1 MKIIVDN
8 DFRATTDTS
17 ERYTV
22 SLAHP
27 IKNPKI
33 IKLLSATLPKS
44 IYPIQTGYNDLLNF
58 TSTGAK
64 SITIPAQ
71 NYTGNQLAAEMQA
84 LIRVQTTNAFQDV
97 TYDAQLNKLVI
108 GETNGTAFTITADTT
123 SPHTLFTLGLTAG
136 QVANNN
142 TFNATN
148 MLDLSYPRYVNLDIE
163 FGGNSNTNVVSQTTK
178 HSYMVPFGKTD
189 FIEIGF
195 FTENNA
201 FPQGALFNNQ
211 TFDFVRVTV
220 TQPDNNSTKINFLNG
235 IHHEL
240 IFEILG

>member
-8 DFRATTDTS
+8 DFRGATDTA
-17 ERYTV
+17 ENYTV
-22 SLAHP
+22 GLAHP

-33 IKLLSATLPKS
+33 IRLMSATIPKS

-71 NYTGNQLAAEMQA
+71 NYTGQQLAAEMQA
-84 LIRVQTTNAFQDV
+84 LIRVATTNAFQDV

-108 GETNGTAFTITADTT
+108 GETNGTAFTITANTT
-123 SPHTLFTLGLTAG
+123 SPHTIETLGLTVG

-148 MLDLSYPRYVNLDIE
+148 MLDLSYPRYLNIDIE
-163 FGGNSNTNVVSQTTK
+163 CGG
-178 HSYMVPFGKTD
+178 
-189 FIEIGF
+189 
-195 FTENNA
+195 
-201 FPQGALFNNQ
+201 
-211 TFDFVRVTV
+211 
-220 TQPDNNSTKINFLNG
+220 NNSTRIISQNTK
-235 IHHEL
+235 
-240 IFEILG
+240 

>member
-1 MKIIVDN
+1 MKIIVDS
-8 DFRATTDTS
+8 DFRLATDTAES
-17 ERYTV
+17 YRVT
-22 SLAHP
+22 LATP
-27 IKNPKI
+27 IKNPKVI
-33 IKLLSATLPKS
+33 ILKAATLGKS

-64 SITIPAQ
+64 SVTIPAQ
-71 NYTGNQLAAEMQA
+71 NYSGAQLAAELQA
-84 LIRVQTTNAFQDV
+84 LIRTATTNAFQDV
-97 TYDAQLNKLVI
+97 TYNVQLNKLII

-163 FGGNSNTNVVSQTTK
+163 FGGNSSNNTVSQATK
-178 HSYMVPFGKTD
+178 HSYIVPLGKVD
-189 FIEIGF
+189 FKEIAY
-195 FTENNA
+195 FTEGNG
-201 FPQGALFNNQ
+201 FKQLDLVNNQ
-211 TFDFVRVTV
+211 TFDFVKVSV
-220 TQPDNNSTKINFLNG
+220 TQPDNDSTKIGFLNG

-240 IFEILG
+240 IFEIIG